1 MRGRIGTAITRA
13 GVPIRKLAWEGERL
27 RWRLFHPVTLGARV
41 VLLREA
47 EVLLIRHTYRDG
59 WYFPGGGVDKGETLE
74 AAACREAEEEA
85 QATVKSI
92 ELLGV
97 YANFGEGKSDHVAV
111 FVARDFELREFVP
124 NNEIAE
130 RAWFPL
136 DGLPEGLSAAT
147 RRRLEELAAG
157 GVLRSGNW

>member
-1 MRGRIGTAITRA
+1 MKAPLRDTLRRA
-13 GVPIRKLAWEGERL
+13 GIPIRKLAWEGERL

-41 VLLREA
+41 ILLRGD
-47 EVLLIRHTYRDG
+47 EVLLIRHTYRAG

-74 AAACREAEEEA
+74 AAAGREAEEEA
-85 QATVKSI
+85 QATVKSL

-97 YANFGEGKSDHVAV
+97 YTNFGEGKSDHVAV

-130 RAWFPL
+130 RCWFPL
-136 DGLPEGLSAAT
+136 DELPDSLSAAT

>member
-1 MRGRIGTAITRA
+1 MKAPLRDTLRRA
-13 GVPIRKLAWEGERL
+13 GIPIRKLAWEGERL

-41 VLLREA
+41 VLLRGD
-47 EVLLIRHTYRDG
+47 EVLLIRHTYRAG
-59 WYFPGGGVDKGETLE
+59 WYFPGGGVDKGETLD

-85 QATVKSI
+85 QATVNSL

-130 RAWFPL
+130 RSWFPL
-136 DGLPEGLSAAT
+136 DELPDSLSAAT